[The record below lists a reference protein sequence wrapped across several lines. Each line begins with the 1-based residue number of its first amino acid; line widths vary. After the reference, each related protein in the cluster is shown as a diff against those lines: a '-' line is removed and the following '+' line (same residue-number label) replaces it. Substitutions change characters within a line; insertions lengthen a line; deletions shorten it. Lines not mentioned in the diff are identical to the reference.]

1 MTIQFNA
8 ADLSSRFVLVGIKT
22 KCFGN
27 TRKEDGVSERA
38 EIEAGAMV
46 GSALKTGKFL
56 LRPKTSDRPGFLDP
70 VTTAKSAVLTAH
82 KKMTSPWSESSTMRL
97 LPTVKHEEYT
107 KTINP
112 LIREFERAVEEL
124 ESQYDQEIE
133 DSKVRL
139 GNLFDPLLYPAD
151 FRAQFALK
159 CFVETIDVKKT
170 ASGVM
175 LPAEELEKIEKD
187 MQAQLA
193 ESVARVQRENWARI
207 VETVGALNASL
218 RGLESGEQKRVKKTL
233 LEQIELAVQEI
244 PSFNVTGD
252 STLIEQLE
260 EIKSELLAHDMEEIR
275 KDETVRAQVTAK
287 SAAIVDKAK
296 ARMEKMRDLNGY
308 TG

>member
-1 MTIQFNA
+1 
-8 ADLSSRFVLVGIKT
+8 
-22 KCFGN
+22 
-27 TRKEDGVSERA
+27 
-38 EIEAGAMV
+38 
-46 GSALKTGKFL
+46 
-56 LRPKTSDRPGFLDP
+56 
-70 VTTAKSAVLTAH
+70 
-82 KKMTSPWSESSTMRL
+82 MRL

-112 LIREFERAVEEL
+112 LIRAYEL
-124 ESQYDQEIE
+124 AISEKEPLYDDEIE
-133 DSKVRL
+133 ASKKRM
-139 GNLFDPLLYPAD
+139 GNMFDPLLYPED
-151 FRAQFALK
+151 FKAQFALK

-193 ESVARVQRENWARI
+193 ESISRVQRENWARI
-207 VETVGALNASL
+207 VETVGTLNASL

-233 LEQIELAVQEI
+233 LEQIELAVKEI
-244 PSFNVTGD
+244 PAFNVTGD

-275 KDETVRAQVTAK
+275 KDETVRAKVTAK

-296 ARMEKMRDLNGY
+296 ARMEKMNDLNGY